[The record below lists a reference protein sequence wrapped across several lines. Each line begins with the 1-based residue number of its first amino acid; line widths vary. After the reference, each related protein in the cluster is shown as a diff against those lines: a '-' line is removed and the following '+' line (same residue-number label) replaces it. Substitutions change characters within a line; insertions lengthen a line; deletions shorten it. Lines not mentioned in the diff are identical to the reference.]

1 MKRRE
6 FDIQYAGL
14 ESFISDMRATYQ
26 QYHCIEDFY
35 MYFQRYHF
43 FVIAH
48 SHELTPAQRKQ
59 IDNMHKAGLIAL
71 LNEYKDRYNRK

>member
-1 MKRRE
+1 MKKSE

-14 ESFISDMRATYQ
+14 KSFISDMNATYS

-35 MYFQRYHF
+35 IYFQRYYF

-48 SHELTPAQRKQ
+48 SHELTQAQRK
-59 IDNMHKAGLIAL
+59 DFDTLHKAGLIEL
-71 LNEYKDRYNRK
+71 LNEYKEKYKD